1 MRLPGHLFY
10 WLRRLADPPDF
21 VVSFGAAGPRLAR
34 GRLAARWL
42 ADAAAVA
49 ADFGIRS
56 GHVEGVRRAGS
67 LVLRFSPA
75 IPPASHQRFRNVLG
89 NMP

>member
-1 MRLPGHLFY
+1 MNVPGNLFY

-21 VVSFGAAGPRLAR
+21 VVSFTSDGARLAR
-34 GRLAARWL
+34 GQLAARWL
-42 ADAAAVA
+42 ADTAAVG

-56 GHVEGVRRAGS
+56 GHVEGVRRAGA
-67 LVLRFSPA
+67 LVLRFSPS
-75 IPPASHQRFRNVLG
+75 IPHASHQRFRNVLG